1 MSALENVRA
10 LSEAQGR
17 SVKDAEGKPI
27 PDPLAY
33 ASAALELAATGHS
46 LRRVVQRGKRDAL

>member
-33 ASAALELAATGHS
+33 ASAALELAATGP
-46 LRRVVQRGKRDAL
+46 LPPPGRAARQA